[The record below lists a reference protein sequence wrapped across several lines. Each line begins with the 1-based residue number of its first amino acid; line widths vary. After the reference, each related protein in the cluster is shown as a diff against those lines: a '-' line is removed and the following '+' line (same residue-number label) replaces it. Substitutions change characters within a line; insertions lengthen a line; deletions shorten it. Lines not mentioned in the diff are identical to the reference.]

1 MLTVLTVVAGFAAV
15 LGFAAFTGLALG
27 FATVGVAVDL
37 EVVFATGFATGFVT
51 RGRKVDFLVEF
62 TFDTFIVDTVDFG
75 IGFLVTTVL
84 LCCNVAPCATEAPPI
99 FTPKNKVA
107 IIINC
112 NRFVFIV
119 ISLSVKYLNAHRQV

>member
-15 LGFAAFTGLALG
+15 LDFAAPTGLALG

-84 LCCNVAPCATEAPPI
+84 LCCNVAP
-99 FTPKNKVA
+99 
-107 IIINC
+107 
-112 NRFVFIV
+112 
-119 ISLSVKYLNAHRQV
+119 